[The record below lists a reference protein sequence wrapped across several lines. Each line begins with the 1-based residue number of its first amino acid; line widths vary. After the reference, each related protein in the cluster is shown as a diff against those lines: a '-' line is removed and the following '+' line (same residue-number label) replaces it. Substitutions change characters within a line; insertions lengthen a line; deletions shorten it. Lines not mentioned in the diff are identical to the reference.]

1 MEAEIS
7 SVNNYNKD
15 KETWD
20 KITGCEHPDFTIETA
35 LMIPDNPMY
44 TYFFFNSVETCLSF
58 HKFIR
63 DGIADEIDLSP
74 ITNCNVYVI
83 TEKERDKY
91 EEWKRLVK
99 GSRQFVT
106 IRDMMEYMDC
116 CDDAIYDEQQELLR
130 KGQQ

>member
-1 MEAEIS
+1 
-7 SVNNYNKD
+7 
-15 KETWD
+15 
-20 KITGCEHPDFTIETA
+20 
-35 LMIPDNPMY
+35 MY